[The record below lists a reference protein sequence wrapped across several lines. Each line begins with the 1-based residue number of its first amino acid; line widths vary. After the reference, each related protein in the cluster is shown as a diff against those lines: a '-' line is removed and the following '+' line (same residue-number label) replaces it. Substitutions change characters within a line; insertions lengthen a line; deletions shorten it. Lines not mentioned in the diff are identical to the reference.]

1 MSDVQTQLDILRRK
15 RDQAKQTAAQKRD
28 KAKQDAAEKL
38 KALKTAERVMLALAL
53 LAFATALHFHDT
65 ANERDHACVFCH
77 ACGARFIASPT
88 QDNLDPTFGGHPH
101 AQAPERVRNVE
112 LRGNG
117 SRAPPA

>member
-38 KALKTAERVMLALAL
+38 TALKIAERVMLALAL
-53 LAFATALHFHDT
+53 LAFATALDFHDT
-65 ANERDHACVFCH
+65 ANECDDACVFCH
-77 ACGARFIASPT
+77 ACGARFIAPLI
-88 QDNLDPTFGGHPH
+88 QDNFDPPFGGKPH
-101 AQAPERVRNVE
+101 AQSPGFVRNAE
-112 LRGNG
+112 IKRNG